1 MVTIEEKQRMQEV
14 IQDVANTIM
23 EKANSETNE

>member
-23 EKANSETNE
+23 EKVNSDRNE